1 MEPRLLHKNPFV
13 RDAAKKPRLVGR
25 HVLIAAKDSIAL
37 QCLSRLNKMLFMN
50 PDTGIITAATQVVS
64 SEAIQG
70 NIRSEK
76 DFSVI
81 YSHPEYPTLSSMVI
95 ELRNPSGLGVLAQ

>member
-1 MEPRLLHKNPFV
+1 VEPRLLQKNPFV
-13 RDAAKKPRLVGR
+13 RDAAKKRRWAGR
-25 HVLIAAKDSIAL
+25 HVPIAAKDSIVF
-37 QCLSRLNKMLFMN
+37 QFLSRLNKMLFMN
-50 PDTGIITAATQVVS
+50 PDTGIITAATPVVS

-70 NIRSEK
+70 NRGEK

-95 ELRNPSGLGVLAQ
+95 ELRNPSGRGVLAQ